1 MSKRVQ
7 HAVPTMLRYPALK
20 SFDRLAG
27 ACKCWINNVAIFR
40 VEMLDRNFAILA
52 CSVAISPHST
62 SCIIHTYFI
71 QTEAVKRLEK
81 GLTMD

>member
-1 MSKRVQ
+1 MMSKRVQ
-7 HAVPTMLRYPALK
+7 HAVLTMLRYPALK
-20 SFDRLAG
+20 RGLVNAG
-27 ACKCWINNVAIFR
+27 STMLRYFVLKCW
-40 VEMLDRNFAILA
+40 DRNFAILA

-71 QTEAVKRLEK
+71 QTKAVKRLEK